1 MGSDRGGNPPSGAHD
16 LLLVLAGAVL
26 LAVLAEGYPRI
37 GIPLLVLVVLVM
49 LSRGFA
55 RGYLVVG
62 SSN

>member
-1 MGSDRGGNPPSGAHD
+1 MPSDLSGAHD

-26 LAVLAEGYPRI
+26 IAVLVETYPRI

-55 RGYLVVG
+55 RGNLVVG
-62 SSN
+62 SSS